1 MFGVDDGAVDVGEDF
16 EFVGDPDVV
25 AVGGESVGD
34 FVFADLAGREGF
46 YHVVF

>member
-16 EFVGDPDVV
+16 EFIRDPDVV

-34 FVFADLAGREGF
+34 FVFADLAVGEGF